1 VPAIGYA
8 LSDVALDRV
17 SRYNLLLFGHMANYQ
32 SRGTFHSTEQL
43 SLFGMAPTNFRS
55 YYTMAEYDIS
65 FCVPSAM
72 LVAHMLKYALV
83 AEERDALV
91 PTVWLMKMAPRR
103 WFAVASVG
111 ADGATTPAVHVQNA
125 MTRAGRLAFQ
135 IFGAKPH
142 QLLVAVSLDGAGAVS
157 GGGSLLKIRLRDA
170 GDASL
175 TLASVKDKHGAGW

>member
-103 WFAVASVG
+103 WFA
-111 ADGATTPAVHVQNA
+111 AVHVQNA

>member
-1 VPAIGYA
+1 MPAIGYA